1 MDEERN
7 SEVRDVNILA
17 QEIGMSF
24 INFEAVF
31 NFYKHNAQE
40 LGFGV
45 VKRTTKMTDGKATYV
60 MIACSRHGKMHRTV
74 TNLRPR
80 PSVVKTNC
88 LTRINVVINV
98 DSSCVISKIV
108 LEHNHILSPYKSR
121 FFSCNRV
128 IDPSIK
134 RRLDLNDRTGIRL
147 NKNFNSI
154 AVEAGGYENLTFGE
168 NDARNY
174 IEKVRRLRLG
184 EGDGEAICN
193 YFREMQERNGNF
205 FYSID
210 LDDDSRLRNVFWAD
224 ARSRTAYE
232 CFGDVIT
239 FDSTYLTNKYD
250 MPFAPFVGVNH
261 HGQSILLGCGLLS
274 TKDTESFVWLFRNWL
289 SCMSERAPKAII
301 TDQDK
306 AMQNAI
312 ARVFPN
318 TRHRWCLWHI
328 TKKIPEKLRSYGEY
342 HSMKSV
348 MMDAIYESLTEI
360 EFEEKWKRMIACYAL
375 ENNQWLSGLYEER
388 HKWIPAYVKDTF
400 WAGMSTTQ
408 RSESMNAFFDGYV
421 NSKTSLKQFV
431 EQYESAIKN
440 KAEKEA
446 ELDYKSFSSVIPC
459 ISRYAFEK
467 QFQDVYT
474 ITKFREFQAELKE
487 LLHCETSL
495 LSSTGSV
502 YSYQVNEY
510 GDGGKDVPFTVYF
523 DEGTSLVSCICRL
536 FEYKGILCRHSI
548 AVLVHRKLM
557 IVPNSYIL
565 TRWRKDVRR
574 RYTRV
579 KTWHKNLGSTAE
591 IYRYEVVCSNMY
603 DIADIAAESDEKCE
617 VALRTLRDLKTKLEY
632 TSSSKGSND
641 IEYSPIAAT
650 PSNGASDDRSNDRR
664 VLSPLPVR
672 SKGRPPSKRKESMTD
687 KVVRRLK
694 MKGNKQ

>member
-1 MDEERN
+1 
-7 SEVRDVNILA
+7 
-17 QEIGMSF
+17 
-24 INFEAVF
+24 
-31 NFYKHNAQE
+31 
-40 LGFGV
+40 
-45 VKRTTKMTDGKATYV
+45 
-60 MIACSRHGKMHRTV
+60 
-74 TNLRPR
+74 
-80 PSVVKTNC
+80 
-88 LTRINVVINV
+88 
-98 DSSCVISKIV
+98 
-108 LEHNHILSPYKSR
+108 
-121 FFSCNRV
+121 
-128 IDPSIK
+128 
-134 RRLDLNDRTGIRL
+134 
-147 NKNFNSI
+147 
-154 AVEAGGYENLTFGE
+154 
-168 NDARNY
+168 
-174 IEKVRRLRLG
+174 
-184 EGDGEAICN
+184 
-193 YFREMQERNGNF
+193 
-205 FYSID
+205 
-210 LDDDSRLRNVFWAD
+210 
-224 ARSRTAYE
+224 
-232 CFGDVIT
+232 
-239 FDSTYLTNKYD
+239 
-250 MPFAPFVGVNH
+250 
-261 HGQSILLGCGLLS
+261 
-274 TKDTESFVWLFRNWL
+274 
-289 SCMSERAPKAII
+289 
-301 TDQDK
+301 
-306 AMQNAI
+306 
-312 ARVFPN
+312 
-318 TRHRWCLWHI
+318 
-328 TKKIPEKLRSYGEY
+328 
-342 HSMKSV
+342 MKSV

-591 IYRYEVVCSNMY
+591 IYRYEEVCRNMY

-617 VALRTLRDLKTKLEY
+617 LALRTLRDLKTKLEN

-650 PSNGASDDRSNDRR
+650 PSNDASNGRSNDQR

-672 SKGRPPSKRKESMTD
+672 SKGRPPSKRKESTTD

-694 MKGNKQ
+694 MKGNKEQVGQHFWDRLFNGECSIYNCVSSSQSASSQQSVHLQSPTINNPSASDLPYGMGVQSSRDIIVTTTWGPKNISVSSHPIMYPYRVDMPPQSTNQNLTPRTLMPHPTHLQEEKEIPQEHELQHGERASPT

>member
-7 SEVRDVNILA
+7 SEVRDVNISAPEIGMTFINFDAVLNFYKHYA
-17 QEIGMSF
+17 QEIGF
-24 INFEAVF
+24 A
-31 NFYKHNAQE
+31 
-40 LGFGV
+40 V
-45 VKRTTKMTDGKATYV
+45 VKRSTKMTDGKATYII
-60 MIACSRHGKMHRTV
+60 IACSRHGKMYRTV
-74 TNLRPR
+74 TNIRPR
-80 PSVVKTNC
+80 PSVAKTNC
-88 LTRINVVINV
+88 PARINVVINA
-98 DSSCVISKIV
+98 DSSCVISKIT
-108 LEHNHILSPYKSR
+108 LEHNHTLSPYKSR
-121 FFSCNRV
+121 FFPCNRV
-128 IDPSIK
+128 IDTSVK
-134 RRLDLNDRTGIRL
+134 RRLDLNDRAGIRL
-147 NKNFNSI
+147 NKSFNSI
-154 AVEAGGYENLTFGE
+154 VVEA
-168 NDARNY
+168 
-174 IEKVRRLRLG
+174 
-184 EGDGEAICN
+184 
-193 YFREMQERNGNF
+193 
-205 FYSID
+205 
-210 LDDDSRLRNVFWAD
+210 
-224 ARSRTAYE
+224 
-232 CFGDVIT
+232 
-239 FDSTYLTNKYD
+239 
-250 MPFAPFVGVNH
+250 
-261 HGQSILLGCGLLS
+261 
-274 TKDTESFVWLFRNWL
+274 
-289 SCMSERAPKAII
+289 
-301 TDQDK
+301 
-306 AMQNAI
+306 
-312 ARVFPN
+312 
-318 TRHRWCLWHI
+318 
-328 TKKIPEKLRSYGEY
+328 
-342 HSMKSV
+342 
-348 MMDAIYESLTEI
+348 EI
-360 EFEEKWKRMIACYAL
+360 EFEKKWKRMIACYAL
-375 ENNQWLSGLYEER
+375 ENNQWLSGLYKER

-446 ELDYKSFSSVIPC
+446 ELDYKSFSLVIPC
-459 ISRYAFEK
+459 ISCYAFEK

-591 IYRYEVVCSNMY
+591 IYRYEEVCRNMY

-617 VALRTLRDLKTKLEY
+617 LALRTLRDLKTKLEN

-650 PSNGASDDRSNDRR
+650 PSNDASNGRSNDQR

-672 SKGRPPSKRKESMTD
+672 SKGRPPSKRKESTTD
-687 KVVRRLK
+687 K
-694 MKGNKQ
+694 